1 MSAKA
6 QSKRKGKIMESFTL
20 FSKEGK
26 GKRSKNDPCV
36 VSFEPI
42 NIDSLSAEQKQALV
56 TSLVKDKARAKYAK
70 LSKGYRMLGQFMT
83 DAKAML
89 EGFGLTPDDD
99 QIKKAA
105 LMLASRDEIQLA
117 FEPVVSFELTTDEIL
132 AESDDDDAND
142 TAAQ

>member
-1 MSAKA
+1 MAPKPT
-6 QSKRKGKIMESFTL
+6 KKGKKMETFTL

-36 VSFEPI
+36 VSFDPI
-42 NIDSLSAEQKQALV
+42 DINALSDDQKAALV
-56 TSLVKDKARAKYAK
+56 TALVKDKARAKYAR

-89 EGFGLTPDDD
+89 EGFGLTPDDE

-105 LMLASRDEIQLA
+105 VMLAQRDDVELA
-117 FEPVVSFELTTDEIL
+117 FEPVVSFTLTQDEIL
-132 AESDDDDAND
+132 KESDDDDSEEND
-142 TAAQ
+142 GK